1 MQHVATVGPTDSIG
15 RIAAST
21 YRIALSLYLPRA
33 CVGSPGLVV
42 CADLNESAARRV
54 PSVFFTCGGGVSEQ
68 KIQDFQPSL
77 R

>member
-15 RIAAST
+15 RIAASHLPNSVESI
-21 YRIALSLYLPRA
+21 YRVRA

-54 PSVFFTCGGGVSEQ
+54 PSVFLPAAAASANRKY
-68 KIQDFQPSL
+68 KIFNQV
-77 R
+77 